1 MAEEYNAST
10 GELLGTTKKFYFFVY
25 LFQQNK

>member
-10 GELLGTTKKFYFFVY
+10 GELLGTKEFYFFVY